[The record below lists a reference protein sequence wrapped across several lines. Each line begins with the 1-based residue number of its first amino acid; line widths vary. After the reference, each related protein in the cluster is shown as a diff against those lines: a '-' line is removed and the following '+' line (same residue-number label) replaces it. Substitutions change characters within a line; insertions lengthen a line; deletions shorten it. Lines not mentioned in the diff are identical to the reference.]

1 MDSRGH
7 DGFLKKGPKIAFLT
21 SGGDS
26 PGMNAAIRAIVR
38 MSIAQDCTPFAVLG
52 GYQGLVDGGESIVE
66 FTWDEVAFILSEGGT
81 TIRSSRCA
89 EFRGRMGRLRAA
101 KNLVQLGIDKL
112 IVIGGDGSLTG
123 ADTFRNEWDGL
134 LNELLESGDIT
145 AEQMKSCQHLMVVGL
160 VGSIDNDMYG
170 TEMTIG
176 ADSSLH
182 RIIEAVDNISYT
194 AHSHSRAFVIEVMGR
209 HCGWLALNAC
219 LAAAADYLFIPEDP
233 PQDGW
238 EEAMKNAV
246 KRVCSV
252 REIYLMFIFLEMAT
266 ARKDEH
272 YCNRVRGSSR

>member
-1 MDSRGH
+1 MQTGNN
-7 DGFLKKGPKIAFLT
+7 DGSKKGPKIAFLT

-26 PGMNAAIRAIVR
+26 PGMNAAIRSIVR
-38 MSIAQDCTPFAVLG
+38 MSIAEGCTPFAVMG
-52 GYQGLVDGGESIVE
+52 GYQGLVDGAESIVE
-66 FTWDEVAFILSEGGT
+66 FTWDQVAFILSEGGT

-89 EFRGRMGRLRAA
+89 EFRGRTGRLRAA
-101 KNLVQLGIDKL
+101 KNLILLGIDKL

-123 ADTFRNEWDGL
+123 ADTFRNEWDSL
-134 LNELLESGDIT
+134 LRELLDSKEIS
-145 AEQMKSCQHLMVVGL
+145 AEQMKSCEHLMVVGL

-219 LAAAADYLFIPEDP
+219 LASAADYLFIPEDP
-233 PQDGW
+233 PKDGW
-238 EEAMKNAV
+238 EETMKSAV
-246 KRVCSV
+246 KRVHHLLSYGK
-252 REIYLMFIFLEMAT
+252 RSSFLRDGNFVE
-266 ARKDEH
+266 R
-272 YCNRVRGSSR
+272 